1 MMSRKFITQRSSITS
16 FSTRE
21 TVNSVNYDDVISA
34 ERLTEEV
41 GEHKMIPMS
50 NLSVNS
56 LVQNRRQ
63 SAGNFRRRMSR
74 DDLQDEE
81 DEFYHRELILKIR
94 KTLPLKNFR
103 DEIRARR
110 DLEKF
115 LVQPVVVLDVP
126 HTSLDKIVDE
136 LLSKLQKDLDVDEK
150 ITSQAGKSFFT
161 FQETYQD
168 AMASVDHLKE
178 TIQGVSYKPDGA
190 DYEETWITALCTLPM
205 VNKSHVAI
213 ARLRNP
219 LNLGNK
225 CEEVQFVI
233 AIIAPKKEKFTKN
246 AVEIGRTFSSM
257 MCNRGFRHSLMVAET
272 EKQFKEAL
280 IVQSAKYKRQ
290 VTESLSEG
298 AMLAGGGEVEFQSHR
313 AQSYTLKQMGRGI
326 YDDIKRRLP
335 HYWSDYKDGF
345 VGKHTIHKVIATILF
360 LYFACLLPDIAFGT
374 LYEKNTNGVIDVT
387 SCIMSQT
394 VGGLVFAL
402 ISGQPMLVL
411 LTTAPLALYVKV
423 IKIVSTEFNLDFK
436 AMYAMTGIWNGIFL
450 LLQSV
455 TNASMLMKYSTR
467 STEEIFGFFI
477 ALAFSADAIKATIGN
492 FQKNYN
498 FECPNKAIGSLSSV
512 LNMTMNTSDPTTAT
526 PTVSSYPAEC
536 ISKIFCCRPENSILF
551 LFLMCGTLWLGLT
564 LLRFDESQFL
574 SSTKREILTDY
585 ALPLSVIIF
594 SFFGSYVFRQIPLEG
609 FNYIPGRSF
618 FTLAPFT
625 TLPPLAHVG
634 ACGLGLCLS
643 CLFFVDQNVS
653 AAVINS
659 PQNKLVKGPAYHWDL
674 MVVGF
679 INIFLS
685 IFNLPWVHAALP
697 HSPMHVKALADVEQ
711 HVTNMGTVHDEIVKV
726 RETRI
731 TSIVSHVLIG
741 LSLLFVPVLQYVPIA
756 VLQGLFLY
764 LGFSSFSGNQ
774 MFDRMMLIFT
784 EGSSYPPNHY
794 VRKVPQRKLHLF
806 TLIQVLGLVIVSVFG
821 FVDLYYMKMIFPV
834 IILLLLPIRH
844 KLLPKIIER
853 KYLAILDS

>member
-1 MMSRKFITQRSSITS
+1 M
-16 FSTRE
+16 
-21 TVNSVNYDDVISA
+21 
-34 ERLTEEV
+34 
-41 GEHKMIPMS
+41 
-50 NLSVNS
+50 
-56 LVQNRRQ
+56 
-63 SAGNFRRRMSR
+63 
-74 DDLQDEE
+74 
-81 DEFYHRELILKIR
+81 
-94 KTLPLKNFR
+94 PLKNFR

-126 HTSLDKIVDE
+126 HTSLDQIVDV
-136 LLSKLQKDLDVDEK
+136 LLHKLQKDLDVDEK
-150 ITSQAGKSFFT
+150 ITEQAGKSFFT

-178 TIQGVSYKPDGA
+178 TIQGVSYRPDGA
-190 DYEETWITALCTLPM
+190 DYEETWITALCSLPM

-225 CEEVQFVI
+225 CEEIQFVI

-257 MCNRGFRHSLMVAET
+257 MCNRNFRHSLMRAET

-290 VTESLSEG
+290 VTESLSED
-298 AMLAGGGEVEFQSHR
+298 ADRGGGEEFE
-313 AQSYTLKQMGRGI
+313 QMGRGI

-335 HYWSDYKDGF
+335 HYWSDYKDGV
-345 VGKHTIHKVIATILF
+345 VGKHTIHKLIATILF

-374 LYEKNTNGVIDVT
+374 LYEKNTNGIIDVQ
-387 SCIMSQT
+387 SCIVSQT
-394 VGGLVFAL
+394 LGGLIFAFM
-402 ISGQPMLVL
+402 SGQPMLILV
-411 LTTAPLALYVKV
+411 TTAPLALYVKV
-423 IKIVSTEFNLDFK
+423 IKIVSTEFDLDFK

-467 STEEIFGFFI
+467 HEIFGFFI
-477 ALAFSADAIKATIGN
+477 ALAFSADAIKATI
-492 FQKNYN
+492 
-498 FECPNKAIGSLSSV
+498 SSKCRHLYHYLFKCF
-512 LNMTMNTSDPTTAT
+512 LNGTMNATGMNGTAAT
-526 PTVSSYPAEC
+526 PISSYPLNC
-536 ISKIFCCRPENSILF
+536 VSKFFCCRPENSILF
-551 LFLMCGTLWLGLT
+551 LFLMCGTLWLGIT

-574 SSTKREILTDY
+574 SATKREILTDY
-585 ALPLSVIIF
+585 ALPLSVIVF
-594 SFFGSYVFRQIPLEG
+594 SFFGSYVFRQIPLEQ
-609 FNYIPGRSF
+609 FNYIPGKEIF
-618 FTLAPFT
+618 ALAPFN

-634 ACGLGLCLS
+634 AMGLGLCLS

-653 AAVINS
+653 AALVNS

-674 MVVGF
+674 MLVGI
-679 INIFLS
+679 INTFLS

-711 HVTNMGTVHDEIVKV
+711 HVTNVGTVHDEIVNV
-726 RETRI
+726 RETRLTGI
-731 TSIVSHVLIG
+731 LSHVLIG
-741 LSLLFVPVLQYVPIA
+741 LSLLFVNVLQYVPIP

-764 LGFSSFSGNQ
+764 LGLSSFSGNQ
-774 MFDRMMLIFT
+774 LFDRMMLIFT

-794 VRKVPQRKLHLF
+794 VRKVPQRTLHMF
-806 TLIQVLGLVIVSVFG
+806 TLCQVAQLGVVAIFG
-821 FVDLYYMKMIFPV
+821 FVDLYYLKMIFPV
-834 IILLLLPIRH
+834 VILLLLPIRYDIM
-844 KLLPKIIER
+844 PKIIEK
-853 KYLAILDS
+853 KYLAVLDS